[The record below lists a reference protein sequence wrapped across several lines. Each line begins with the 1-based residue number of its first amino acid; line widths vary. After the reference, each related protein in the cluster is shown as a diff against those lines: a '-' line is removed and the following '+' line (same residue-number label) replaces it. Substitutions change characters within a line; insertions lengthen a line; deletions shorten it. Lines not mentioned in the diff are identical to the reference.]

1 MCALTGER
9 WVAGLEP
16 SVMESDGLYTGLH
29 DHSYYSIILP
39 ESGRVA
45 AQSVAFGIS

>member
-1 MCALTGER
+1 MVGPKPR
-9 WVAGLEP
+9 
-16 SVMESDGLYTGLH
+16 VMESDGLYTGLQ
-29 DHSYYSIILP
+29 DHGYYSIILP